1 MRWRRPMLPYRVV
14 EEVARDAPHA
24 FSFKVIHPHEEPM
37 SEKNIRQLL
46 YRTHATPRGEA
57 C

>member
-24 FSFKVIHPHEEPM
+24 FSFKVIHPHEEPI
-37 SEKNIRQLL
+37 SKKNIRQLL